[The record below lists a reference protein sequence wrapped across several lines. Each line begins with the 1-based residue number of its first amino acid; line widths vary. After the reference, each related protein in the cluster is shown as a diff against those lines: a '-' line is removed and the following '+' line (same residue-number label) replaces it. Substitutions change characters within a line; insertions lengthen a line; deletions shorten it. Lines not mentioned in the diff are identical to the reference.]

1 MAKVTKVRT
10 GVEGLHY
17 AVILTDDDSSG
28 LTYDTP
34 VAVPG
39 LITMN
44 VNPNTNSAT
53 LYADNKAAVT
63 YSSVGTIEVEVELDY
78 LADEVIGILTGRE
91 VDGADHYIT
100 NINSAPYVGI
110 MYKQTYD
117 DGSESYIRLMKGKFK
132 EPSHNSE
139 TQNDSVNFQT
149 GTITAEF
156 IATSAKLTI
165 GSAEKS
171 VLMIAQDT
179 GNTSWVDLGTNN
191 WYDAIYPL
199 PIPSI

>member
-1 MAKVTKVRT
+1 MAKTTKVRT
-10 GVEGLHY
+10 GVEGLYY
-17 AVILTDDDSSG
+17 AKILSDDDTSG
-28 LTYDTP
+28 LTYEAP
-34 VAVPG
+34 VAIPG

-63 YSSVGTIEVEVELDY
+63 YSSVGTIEVEIELDY
-78 LADEVIGILTGRE
+78 LADEVIGVLTGRE
-91 VDGADHYIT
+91 IDGATHFVT

-117 DGSESYIRLMKGKFK
+117 DGSESYVRLMKGKFK

-149 GTITAEF
+149 GTIMAEF
-156 IATSAKLTI
+156 IATSSKLTI
-165 GSAEKS
+165 GSSEKS
-171 VLMIAQDT
+171 VLMASIDT
-179 GNTSWVDLGTNN
+179 GNDNFVDLGTNN
-191 WYDAIYPL
+191 WFDALY
-199 PIPSI
+199 PIPVPSV